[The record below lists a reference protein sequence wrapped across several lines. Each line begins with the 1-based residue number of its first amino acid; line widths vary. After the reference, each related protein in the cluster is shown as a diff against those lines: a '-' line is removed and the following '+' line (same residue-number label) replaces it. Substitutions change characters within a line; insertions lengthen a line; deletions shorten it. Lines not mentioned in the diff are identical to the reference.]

1 MMARRI
7 ALDIIDTITFL
18 ASLAATLFIGGF
30 VL

>member
-7 ALDIIDTITFL
+7 MLDIIDAITFL
-18 ASLAATLFIGGF
+18 VFLAATLFIGGF